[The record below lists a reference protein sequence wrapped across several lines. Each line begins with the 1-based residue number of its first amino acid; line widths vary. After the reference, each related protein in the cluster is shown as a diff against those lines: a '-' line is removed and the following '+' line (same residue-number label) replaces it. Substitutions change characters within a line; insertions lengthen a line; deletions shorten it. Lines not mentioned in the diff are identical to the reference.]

1 MTNLNAITRSQPVAQ
16 QIEEILRER
25 ILQGVYAPEERMPSE
40 ERLAKELQVSRASVR
55 TAMARLATEG
65 YVDRRHGDGT
75 YPCQRAFDIGF
86 RVGKVWDISRQIQE
100 SGRQPDLKVLEQSIR
115 PATFE
120 EMRMLSLDAGESVLS
135 MCRLFLADDKPVG
148 LICNVIRST
157 EIVDGIPEDAA
168 TLPPL
173 DFLTRFCDQ
182 KPGSSKVFLNAILA
196 DQELAMLLHIK
207 EGSPLLKMSGVLL
220 DSEGIP
226 IMFET
231 EIYPGDEGFQMQA
244 GLIHP

>member
-25 ILQGVYAPEERMPSE
+25 LLQGVYAPEERMPSE
-40 ERLAKELQVSRASVR
+40 ERLAKELGVSRASVR
-55 TAMARLATEG
+55 TAMTRLETEG

-75 YPCQRAFDIGF
+75 YPCQRALDIGF
-86 RVGKVWDISRQIQE
+86 RIGKVWDISRQIQE
-100 SGRQPDLKVLEQSIR
+100 SGRQPDLKILEQSIR
-115 PATFE
+115 PATSE
-120 EMRMLSLDAGESVLS
+120 ETGMLSLAEGESVLS
-135 MCRLFLADDKPVG
+135 MCRLFLADGKPVG

-157 EIVDGIPEDAA
+157 GLADGIPQDAA
-168 TLPPL
+168 ALPPL
-173 DFLTRFCDQ
+173 DFLNQFCGQ
-182 KPGSSKVFLNAILA
+182 KPGGSKVLLNAIPA
-196 DQELAMLLHIK
+196 DGEYARLLQLE

-220 DSEGIP
+220 DCEGIP